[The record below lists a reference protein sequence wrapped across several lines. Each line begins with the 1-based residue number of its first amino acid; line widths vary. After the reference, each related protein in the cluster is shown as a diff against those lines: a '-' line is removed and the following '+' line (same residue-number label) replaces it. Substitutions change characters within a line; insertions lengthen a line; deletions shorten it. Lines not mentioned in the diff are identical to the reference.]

1 VESGIFRVQIPGDG
15 LSLRVFLNEL
25 FDFGIQFANVC
36 FRVFLVFPQAD
47 SHKFLSFMGDENQLV
62 HESVPVLQQGQ
73 DFFFEPDREFLGEI
87 FFLAAG

>member
-1 VESGIFRVQIPGDG
+1 
-15 LSLRVFLNEL
+15 
-25 FDFGIQFANVC
+25 
-36 FRVFLVFPQAD
+36 
-47 SHKFLSFMGDENQLV
+47 MGDENQLV